1 MSEREGDLRMLDELL
16 EKHLEEL
23 TEWEV
28 EAFADMRCSLKMYPE
43 DVRERR
49 GFHQL
54 TEKQRE
60 RVKAT
65 HERLVPQYENLVSSG
80 KVPRGREVEIMVKDK
95 PLRPPPRVR
104 KDD

>member
-1 MSEREGDLRMLDELL
+1 VSERESDLRMLKELL
-16 EKHLEEL
+16 DEHLEEL

-28 EAFADMRCSLKMYPE
+28 EAFADMRCSLTMYPG
-43 DVRERR
+43 DVRERN

-60 RVKAT
+60 AVKRA

-80 KVPRGREVEIMVKDK
+80 KVPRGREVELMVRDK
-95 PLRPPPRVR
+95 PLRPPR
-104 KDD
+104 KVVPE